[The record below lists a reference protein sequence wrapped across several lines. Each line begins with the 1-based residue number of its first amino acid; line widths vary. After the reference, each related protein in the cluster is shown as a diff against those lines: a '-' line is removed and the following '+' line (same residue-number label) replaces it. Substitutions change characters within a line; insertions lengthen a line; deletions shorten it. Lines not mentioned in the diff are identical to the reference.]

1 MGPTTIFIILLTLVC
16 AALISGGG
24 VYLAVRYFDK
34 IKKADALTQAQIIV
48 DSAKDEARR
57 ISERTQKDADELRA
71 LVDACGVRVPRIL
84 HFEWPFDRADPL
96 PDVRRELAFFRRA
109 VG

>member
-1 MGPTTIFIILLTLVC
+1 MVE
-16 AALISGGG
+16 GGAG
-24 VYLAVRYFDK
+24 EVPW
-34 IKKADALTQAQIIV
+34 
-48 DSAKDEARR
+48 
-57 ISERTQKDADELRA
+57 DELRA

-84 HFEWPFDRADPL
+84 HFKWPFDRADPL

>member
-71 LVDACGVRVPRIL
+71 LALKDADATRS
-84 HFEWPFDRADPL
+84 RAQIDA
-96 PDVRRELAFFRRA
+96 DNYRREAEIA
-109 VG
+109 MK